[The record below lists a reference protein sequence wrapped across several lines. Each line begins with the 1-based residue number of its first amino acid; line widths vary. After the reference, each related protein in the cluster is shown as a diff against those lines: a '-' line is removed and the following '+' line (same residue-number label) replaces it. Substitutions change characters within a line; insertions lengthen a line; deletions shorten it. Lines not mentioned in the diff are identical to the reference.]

1 MTPDQIVIA
10 KLRDEVRW
18 LRKLLADRDK
28 QIAVLL
34 KALPNH
40 DKPGFPIDAA
50 RRGDWRIG

>member
-1 MTPDQIVIA
+1 MTPDQIEIA
-10 KLRDEVRW
+10 RLTR
-18 LRKLLADRDK
+18 LLIDREK

-34 KALPNH
+34 RNLPNH